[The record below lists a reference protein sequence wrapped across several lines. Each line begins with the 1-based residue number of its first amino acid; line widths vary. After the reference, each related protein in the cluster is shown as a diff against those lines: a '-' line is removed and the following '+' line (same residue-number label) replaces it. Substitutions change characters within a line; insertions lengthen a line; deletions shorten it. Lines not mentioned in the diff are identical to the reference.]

1 MAAWNN
7 PAQIDHA
14 PFSHGQ
20 LNCPCGKEG
29 NLHQGNVTIFQR
41 REDGNTTTV
50 IAQEGRTAQVSD
62 FPSQDTCNPSP
73 RRHGL
78 LIEFEC
84 EQCSYDCDGNTTRP
98 PFRLAIFQHK
108 GHTYMQWEE

>member
-7 PAQIDHA
+7 PARLDEG
-14 PFSHGQ
+14 PFSNGQ
-20 LNCPCGKEG
+20 LNCPCGGEG

-41 REDGNTTTV
+41 HEDGDITTV
-50 IAQEGRTAQVSD
+50 IAQDKNTAQVSD

-78 LIEFEC
+78 LIEFSC
-84 EQCSYDCDGNTTRP
+84 EQCPEKTCHLS
-98 PFRLAIFQHK
+98 IFQHK
-108 GHTYMQWEE
+108 GHTFVQWEE